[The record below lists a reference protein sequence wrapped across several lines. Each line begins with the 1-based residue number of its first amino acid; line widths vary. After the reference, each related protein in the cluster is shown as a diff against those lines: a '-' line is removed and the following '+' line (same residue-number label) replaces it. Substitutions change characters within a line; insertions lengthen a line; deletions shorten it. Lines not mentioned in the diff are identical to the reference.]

1 MTYKSTGHGYVFWQD
16 ELLLPMK
23 KLSKEGK
30 RMYFRKTVA
39 FEDAPNYWEYI
50 CEDGMWNVYYVKR
63 GVNRRMA
70 QCNIGEFSPE
80 SILCRI
86 ADKDITVNDCKKVEE
101 HVVRMGKQT
110 IMAGVFWSIEY
121 DGKSVFDLMEEKQKM
136 PYAHIKMV
144 IANEGGYIDDEGI
157 IHRGTCKGN

>member
-1 MTYKSTGHGYVFWQD
+1 MTYKSIEHGYVFWQD

-30 RMYFRKTVA
+30 RMYFRKTVE

-63 GVNRRMA
+63 GANRRMA
-70 QCNIGEFSPE
+70 QCNIGKFSPE

-86 ADKDITVNDCKKVEE
+86 ADRDISVTDCRKVEE
-101 HVVRMGKQT
+101 EHGRQVDRTPIVG
-110 IMAGVFWSIEY
+110 IFWSIEY
-121 DGKSVFDLMEEKQKM
+121 DGRSVFDLMEEKQKM

-144 IANEGGYIDDEGI
+144 IANEGGFIDDKGI
-157 IHRGTCKGN
+157 IHKGTCKGN